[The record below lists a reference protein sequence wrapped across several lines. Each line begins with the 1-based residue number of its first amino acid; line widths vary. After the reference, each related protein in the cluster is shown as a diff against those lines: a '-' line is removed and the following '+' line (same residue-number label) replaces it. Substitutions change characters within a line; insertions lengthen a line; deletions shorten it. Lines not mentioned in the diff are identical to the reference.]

1 MQKIY
6 KIFIIIIL
14 IEIMCMPRT
23 YCNILQDLD
32 GEVKIPNSDVE
43 MDRYTDIYSVDDLY
57 SVLEDLSTSY
67 NSLLKEYNSLENDNM
82 ESNKEIE
89 KLKEELDTY
98 KQDNVKNSNST
109 VLIIFVCIGI
119 IIGILYL
126 VSRNN

>member
-32 GEVKIPNSDVE
+32 GEVKIPNSDGE

-109 VLIIFVCIGI
+109 VLIIFICIGI